1 MKRKLPLIIGLGFVC
16 MSYTTVKLL
25 SDPNCPLSY
34 TGAPKAVTPSLGQ
47 IRYCNNSGCHQDFGL
62 NNTGGSVV
70 ATGLPS
76 VNYASGAVYNFSLKI
91 THATADRK
99 KWGFAIKAVNAVD
112 NKVVGTFSTT
122 NANAS
127 VKGTIV
133 GNTAELSHSN
143 AASSASSNTYSYINL
158 KWTAPAIPTAN
169 ETNIKFYITG
179 NAGDGDGSEVG
190 DYVYTTIVS
199 ATLST
204 LPVSLTSFTIN
215 PSNQRDVNISWQT
228 AQEINTDHFEIETS
242 TNSSNWLK
250 VASLRATGNSS
261 TLQSYSFTDKKPT
274 AFNSNIYYRLKT
286 VDLNGSYTYSEIKS
300 LRLKNQ
306 GIIIEEVTGQPLQAF
321 SNSIFTIHS
330 NQTKPINIAVM
341 DINGRLLYKT
351 STMLS
356 NGINTITL
364 PGERAAVS
372 RGIVIV
378 KFTTDGFEK
387 TFKQLIK

>member
-1 MKRKLPLIIGLGFVC
+1 MKRKLPLIIVLGFVC

-25 SDPNCPLSY
+25 NDPTCPLSY

-47 IRYCNNSGCHQDFGL
+47 IRYCNNSGCHQDFAL
-62 NNTGGSVV
+62 NIAGGSVV
-70 ATGLPS
+70 ATGLPNVS
-76 VNYASGAVYNFSLKI
+76 YASGAVYNFSLKI
-91 THATADRK
+91 THATATRM

-127 VKGTIV
+127 VKGTIA

-143 AASSASSNTYSYINL
+143 AASTGAASTYTYINL
-158 KWTAPAIPTAN
+158 KWTAPTIPTAN

-179 NAGDGDGSEVG
+179 NAGDGDGSEAG
-190 DYVYTTIVS
+190 DYVYTSIVN

-204 LPVSLTSFTIN
+204 LPVSLTSFNIN
-215 PSNQRDVNISWQT
+215 ASNQNAVSINWQT
-228 AQEINTDHFEIETS
+228 AQEINTDHFEVETS

-286 VDLNGSYTYSEIKS
+286 VDMNGSYTYSAIKT
-300 LRLKNQ
+300 LRLKNE

-321 SNSIFTIHS
+321 SNSVFTIHS
-330 NQTKPINIAVM
+330 NQTKAINIAVM
-341 DINGRLLYKT
+341 DMNGRLLYKT

-372 RGIVIV
+372 SGMVIV
-378 KFTTDGFEK
+378 RFTADGFEK
-387 TFKQLIK
+387 TVKQLIK

>member
-1 MKRKLPLIIGLGFVC
+1 MKRKLPIIIVFGFVC
-16 MSYTTVKLL
+16 MSYTTIKLL
-25 SDPNCPLSY
+25 NDPTCPLSY

-47 IRYCNNSGCHQDFGL
+47 IRYCTNSGCHSDFAL
-62 NNTGGSVV
+62 NNAGGSVV
-70 ATGLPS
+70 ATGLPTLH
-76 VNYASGAVYNFSLKI
+76 YASGTVYNFSLKI
-91 THATADRK
+91 THATANRK

-127 VKGTIV
+127 VKGTV
-133 GNTAELSHSN
+133 AGNTAELSHAN
-143 AASSASSNTYSYINL
+143 AVGTASASTYTYINL
-158 KWTAPAIPTAN
+158 KWTAPAIPTVN
-169 ETNIKFYITG
+169 ETNIKFYIIG

-190 DYVYTTIVS
+190 DYIYTSIVS

-204 LPVSLTSFTIN
+204 LPVSLTSFNIN
-215 PSNQRDVNISWQT
+215 STNQKEVNINWQT

-242 TNSSNWLK
+242 TNSSDWKK
-250 VASLRATGNSS
+250 VFSLRATGNSS
-261 TLQSYSFTDKKPT
+261 AQQSYSFTDKKPT
-274 AFNSNIYYRLKT
+274 AFNSNIYYRLKIID
-286 VDLNGSYTYSEIKS
+286 VNGSYTYSEVKT

-330 NQTKPINIAVM
+330 NQTKAINIAVM

-364 PGERAAVS
+364 PGERAAAS

-378 KFTTDGFEK
+378 KFTADGFEK